1 MSVIC
6 DLYSVFFLTCI
17 IDDTN
22 WRIPL
27 DAAHLSF
34 LSSTLG
40 AKIRRAG
47 LTSDVV
53 IEFVVKRCQSK
64 VSVATSRTSSR
75 VQVTNLT
82 VDFTISASCSCI
94 NTATNACTMLG
105 MISFASHASAATSN
119 IADDVFASVDRYG
132 EESRRVLGLR
142 SASRPSFLT
151 AQKYSKRS
159 ASAILK
165 GLS

>member
-105 MISFASHASAATSN
+105 MISFASHAFRSHVQHSRRMCSLVSTDTAKSQEECS
-119 IADDVFASVDRYG
+119 VFAVRVDLAFLPHRSTQKGQRQRY
-132 EESRRVLGLR
+132 
-142 SASRPSFLT
+142 
-151 AQKYSKRS
+151 
-159 ASAILK
+159 
-165 GLS
+165 